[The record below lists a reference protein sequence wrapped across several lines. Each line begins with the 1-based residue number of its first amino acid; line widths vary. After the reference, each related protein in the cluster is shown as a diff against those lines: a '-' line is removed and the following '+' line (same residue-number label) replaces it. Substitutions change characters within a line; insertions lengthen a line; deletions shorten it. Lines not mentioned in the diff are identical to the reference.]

1 MFGNYY
7 RWVKMPGDGQMY
19 GLEMA
24 LNGLKL
30 HEISGIN
37 HGKLLE
43 MGRNSWKLL
52 ETARNNGKGPEMA
65 GNG

>member
-1 MFGNYY
+1 
-7 RWVKMPGDGQMY
+7 MY

-24 LNGLKL
+24 LN
-30 HEISGIN
+30 
-37 HGKLLE
+37 GKLLE